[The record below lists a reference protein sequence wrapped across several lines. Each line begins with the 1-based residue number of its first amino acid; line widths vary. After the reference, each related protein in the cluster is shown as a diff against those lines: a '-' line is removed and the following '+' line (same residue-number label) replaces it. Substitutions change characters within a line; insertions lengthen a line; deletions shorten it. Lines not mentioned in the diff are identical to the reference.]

1 MSDYIARDPSP
12 VLSTLQTT
20 LIGYQ
25 LSLTGIRAQQQ
36 PAKLIYQAM
45 HLFFLSPGLPFLCLQ
60 FHKCKVCGNNDQGDF
75 VMDRKNGDLI
85 CTHCGTVATESLMHE
100 GSAYRKFEG
109 EEDRNHH
116 GDAPNPLSS
125 DAHNMSTTLGGMT
138 FTSGAGMGGYG
149 SNRGTSGME
158 NILRNA
164 HAYTEM
170 NISQFGK
177 GEKKTRIGYKDRQ
190 KKDAFVQ
197 INHMGDALNI
207 KESVIQR
214 AKELFAGYR
223 DDREMVQ
230 AYKGVLAACLC
241 EAFDQLSRDGRQLLR
256 QKAGEDAGAN
266 GSDDSDEE
274 GKVTANARASRR
286 NDLHGTS
293 FAGRGGILIKTDK
306 VKVDDSEDALTN
318 GGAAASSVE
327 MKPASA
333 WDLDDCRTWL
343 LEASRS
349 IARQWVEKA
358 KIEEDASANVPKGT
372 ADELEGR
379 LVECT
384 LKLIDVLE
392 SELKGG
398 ANGKAN
404 GKGPGLGRKPIATPR
419 AANMGSLGI
428 RWQHS
433 HERGSGGSGGVGN
446 SGKSLL
452 GKRPRPGGAS
462 STGAGAIGSGGRS
475 AGQILILKTAKKLS
489 AAIGDAVAGEAIHKD
504 LRALRE
510 RQEARKKQGLRDEA
524 AQARF
529 RQMQRKPWLQARAQ
543 L

>member
-1 MSDYIARDPSP
+1 
-12 VLSTLQTT
+12 
-20 LIGYQ
+20 
-25 LSLTGIRAQQQ
+25 
-36 PAKLIYQAM
+36 
-45 HLFFLSPGLPFLCLQ
+45 
-60 FHKCKVCGNNDQGDF
+60 
-75 VMDRKNGDLI
+75 MDRKNGDLI
-85 CTHCGTVATESLMHE
+85 CTQCGTVATESLMHE

-116 GDAPNPLSS
+116 GDAPNPLFS
-125 DAHNMSTTLGGMT
+125 DAHNMSTTLGGVS

-149 SNRGTSGME
+149 SNRGTKGME

-164 HAYTEM
+164 HSYTEM

-197 INHMGDALNI
+197 MNHMGDALNI
-207 KESVIQR
+207 NESVIQR

-230 AYKGVLAACLC
+230 SYKGVLAACLC
-241 EAFDQLSRDGRQLLR
+241 GAFDQLSRDGRQLLR
-256 QKAGEDAGAN
+256 QKAGEDAAAN
-266 GSDDSDEE
+266 GDDDSEGE

-306 VKVDDSEDALTN
+306 VKADDGKDAVAN
-318 GGAAASSVE
+318 GGATPSAVE
-327 MKPASA
+327 MKPAST
-333 WDLDDCRTWL
+333 WDLDDCRTWM

-349 IARQWVEKA
+349 IARQWVEQA
-358 KIEEDASANVPKGT
+358 KNEEDASVDIPKGT

-392 SELKGG
+392 SELKGC
-398 ANGKAN
+398 ANGNAN

-446 SGKSLL
+446 SGKSVL
-452 GKRPRPGGAS
+452 GKRPRPGAS
-462 STGAGAIGSGGRS
+462 TTSGAGGGRS

-489 AAIGDAVAGEAIHKD
+489 AAIGDAVAAEAFHKE

-510 RQEARKKQGLRDEA
+510 RQEARKKQSLRDEA